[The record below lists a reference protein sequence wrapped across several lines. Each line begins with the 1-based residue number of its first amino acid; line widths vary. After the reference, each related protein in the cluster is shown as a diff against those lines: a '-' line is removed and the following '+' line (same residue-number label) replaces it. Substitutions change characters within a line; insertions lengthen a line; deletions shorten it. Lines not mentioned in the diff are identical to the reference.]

1 MARTAR
7 RAQRPATGGGQRL
20 RATPAVVW
28 ALVGVHG
35 LLMVL
40 ASVLY
45 PTYRAPDEGAHVDM
59 VLLLA
64 GGAGYPDV
72 GERQLSQRVLDSQL
86 LVGHDRTGERTPL
99 EAGEAPPRDDRP
111 GFAELGPNAPSD
123 VPQQMAAHPPLY
135 YLAAATTLSALTAV
149 LPEGAGLSFDQ
160 VVGFLRLLGALL
172 FLPLPLLAYR
182 TAQRLAAP
190 ASVALTAA
198 VLPLG
203 IPQLTHIGAS
213 VNNDTLLVLLLAVLT
228 LPTLSAARRDTSGR
242 TALVAGLVG
251 GLALLTKGFALI
263 VPVWL
268 VGVYLLGAAR
278 GGGPRAVG
286 AGTIALLTATGV
298 GGWWWIRN
306 LLTFGTVQPSGLPSP
321 PTPAGFVPDV
331 GAWLAFFVQRMSV
344 RFWIEP
350 DVVPEGA
357 PPLDLVATVIV
368 VVCGV
373 AAFVG
378 YRHVR
383 QQPADLAV
391 LLVPLAGLGAI
402 VIFGA
407 WRVYARTG
415 LPVAI
420 HGRYL
425 YGGVVGLGVVAAFG
439 AAALLRQRERWL
451 PLAAFVVAAVAQV
464 AAMALALAE
473 YWAPPGLGERT
484 AAVLAWAP
492 WPAPMLVGTALGA
505 VALAIWTL
513 AALVREGR
521 A

>member
-1 MARTAR
+1 MAGTAR
-7 RAQRPATGGGQRL
+7 PAERPGADRDQRARAAPAL
-20 RATPAVVW
+20 VW

-59 VLLLA
+59 VLVLA

-72 GERQLSQRVLDSQL
+72 GERQLSQRVLDSQP

-99 EAGEAPPRDDRP
+99 EAAAAPPRDERP
-111 GFAELGPNAPSD
+111 RFADLGPDVPSD

-135 YLAAATTLSALTAV
+135 YVAAATTLSAVTAL
-149 LPEGAGLSFDQ
+149 LPDGAGWSFDQ
-160 VVGFLRLLGALL
+160 VVGFLRLFGALL
-172 FLPLPLLAYR
+172 VLPLPLLAYR

-190 ASVALTAA
+190 ASVAISAA
-198 VLPLG
+198 VLPLA

-213 VNNDTLLVLLLAVLT
+213 VNNDTLLVLLLAALT
-228 LPTLSAARRDTSGR
+228 LPTLVAARGDTSGR

-268 VGVYLLGAAR
+268 VGAYLIGAAR
-278 GGGPRAVG
+278 GGGARAVG
-286 AGTIALLTATGV
+286 AGALAVLTATGV

-331 GAWLAFFVQRMSV
+331 GAWLAFFVERMSV

-350 DVVPEGA
+350 DVLPQGA
-357 PPLDLVATVIV
+357 PPLHLLSTFVL
-368 VVCGV
+368 VVCCV

-378 YRHVR
+378 YRHIR
-383 QQPADLAV
+383 QHPADLAV
-391 LLVPLAGLGAI
+391 LLTPLAGLAAI
-402 VIFGA
+402 VVFGA

-415 LPVAI
+415 TPFAI

-439 AAALLRQRERWL
+439 AASLLRQRVRWL
-451 PLAAFVVAAVAQV
+451 PLGAFIVAAGVQV
-464 AAMALALAE
+464 AAMALALTQ

-492 WPAPMLVGTALGA
+492 WPAPVVVGAGLA
-505 VALAIWTL
+505 AAALAVWTV
-513 AALVREGR
+513 AALAREGR

>member
-1 MARTAR
+1 MAGTAR
-7 RAQRPATGGGQRL
+7 RARRPGTGGGGDQRR
-20 RATPAVVW
+20 RATPALVW

-45 PTYRAPDEGAHVDM
+45 PAYRAPDEGAHVDM
-59 VLLLA
+59 VLHLA

-72 GERQLSQRVLDSQL
+72 GERQLSQRVLDSQR

-99 EAGEAPPRDDRP
+99 EAGDAPPRADRP
-111 GFAELGPNAPSD
+111 RFADLGPDVPSD

-135 YLAAATTLSALTAV
+135 YIAAAATLSAVTAV
-149 LPEGAGLSFDQ
+149 LPEGLSFDQ
-160 VVGFLRLLGALL
+160 VVGFLRLFGALL

-190 ASVALTAA
+190 ASVAVTAA

-228 LPTLSAARRDTSGR
+228 LPTLAAARGDTGGG

-278 GGGPRAVG
+278 GGGARSVG
-286 AGTIALLTATGV
+286 AGAIALLTATGV

-306 LLTFGTVQPSGLPSP
+306 LLTFGTVQPAGLPSP
-321 PTPAGFVPDV
+321 PAPAGFVPDV

-357 PPLDLVATVIV
+357 PPLDLVATFIV

-378 YRHVR
+378 YRHIR
-383 QQPADLAV
+383 QEPADLAV
-391 LLVPLAGLGAI
+391 LLAPLAGLAAI
-402 VIFGA
+402 VVFGA

-415 LPVAI
+415 TPFAV

-425 YGGVVGLGVVAAFG
+425 YGGIVGLGVVAAFG
-439 AAALLRQRERWL
+439 AVALLRRHDRWL
-451 PLAAFVVAAVAQV
+451 PLVAVGAAVGIQLT
-464 AAMALALAE
+464 AMSLALTT
-473 YWAPPGLGERT
+473 YWAPPGAGERV
-484 AAVLAWAP
+484 AAALAWAP
-492 WPAPMLVGTALGA
+492 WPAAALVGAALGA
-505 VALAIWTL
+505 GALAVWAIV
-513 AALVREGR
+513 ALVREGR
-521 A
+521 T

>member
-1 MARTAR
+1 M
-7 RAQRPATGGGQRL
+7 
-20 RATPAVVW
+20 W

-35 LLMVL
+35 LAMVL

-72 GERQLSQRVLDSQL
+72 GERQLSRRMLDSQL

-99 EAGEAPPRDDRP
+99 EAGDAPPRDDRP
-111 GFAELGPNAPSD
+111 RFADLGPDVPSD

-135 YLAAATTLSALTAV
+135 YVAAATTLSAVMAL
-149 LPEGAGLSFDQ
+149 LPEGTGLSFDQ
-160 VVGFLRLLGALL
+160 VVGFLRLFGALL

-182 TAQRLAAP
+182 AAQRLAAP
-190 ASVALTAA
+190 ASVAVTAA

-213 VNNDTLLVLLLAVLT
+213 VNNDTLLVALLAVLT
-228 LPTLSAARRDTSGR
+228 LPTLAAARGDTGGR

-251 GLALLTKGFALI
+251 GLALLTKGFALV

-268 VGVYLLGAAR
+268 AGVYLLGAAR
-278 GGGPRAVG
+278 GGGARAVG
-286 AGTIALLTATGV
+286 AGAIALLTATGV

-306 LLTFGTVQPSGLPSP
+306 LSTFGTVQPSGLPSP
-321 PTPAGFVPDV
+321 PSPAGFVPDV
-331 GAWLAFFVQRMSV
+331 GAWLVFFVRRMSV

-350 DVVPEGA
+350 DVLPEGA
-357 PPLDLVATVIV
+357 PPLDLVATFV
-368 VVCGV
+368 VVACGV

-378 YRHVR
+378 YRHIR

-391 LLVPLAGLGAI
+391 LLAPLAGLAAI
-402 VIFGA
+402 VVFGA

-415 LPVAI
+415 TPFAV

-439 AAALLRQRERWL
+439 AWALLRQRGPWL
-451 PLAAFVVAAVAQV
+451 PLVAFVVAAAVQV
-464 AAMALALAE
+464 TAMALALTE
-473 YWAPPGLGERT
+473 YWAPPGLGGRT

-492 WPAPMLVGTALGA
+492 WPVPVVVGAALGA
-505 VALAIWTL
+505 VALAIWTV
-513 AALVREGR
+513 AALVRESR